1 VIIMRRQ
8 LRTGLWLAVG
18 VAVLL
23 GFWATDTQAF
33 WNPAEI
39 LGFGDKVAVVEITGL
54 LTTSTPILE
63 DLKTFREDRSVRAI
77 VLRVNSP
84 GGVVGP
90 SQEIM
95 REVERT
101 KKVKKVVASF
111 GSMATSGGYYAACPA
126 DVIMASPGTATGS
139 IGVILKLANLEQ
151 LAKKVGVDVYDL
163 KAGALKDLGSPFK
176 PLSPEGRKVLQ
187 NLLDDI
193 HEQFIRDVARNRKL
207 PLEKVRALA
216 DGRVF
221 TGEQAQKLGLVDA
234 MGNFNDAVEK
244 AGRLGG
250 IKGRVKTVYPEKKG
264 FSLLKLL
271 LGQDI
276 GKSLEALT
284 LPYPEPAFLP
294 PGFH

>member
-1 VIIMRRQ
+1 MRRQ
-8 LRTGLWLAVG
+8 LRTALRLAVG
-18 VAVLL
+18 VAALL

-33 WNPAEI
+33 WDPTEL
-39 LGFGDKVAVVEITGL
+39 LGWGEKVAVVEITGML
-54 LTTSTPILE
+54 STSTPILE

-90 SQEIM
+90 AQEIM
-95 REVERT
+95 QEVERT

-111 GSMATSGGYYAACPA
+111 GSMATSGGYYAACAA
-126 DVIMASPGTATGS
+126 DVIMANPGTATGS
-139 IGVILKLANLEQ
+139 IGVLLKLTNLEQ
-151 LAKKVGVDVYDL
+151 LAKKVGVDVYSL
-163 KAGALKDLGSPFK
+163 KAGALKDLGDPFQ

-187 NLLDDI
+187 ELLDNI
-193 HEQFIRDVARNRKL
+193 HEQFIRDVAKSRRL

-216 DGRVF
+216 DGRIF
-221 TGEQAQKLGLVDA
+221 TGEEAKKLGLVDTL
-234 MGNFNDAVEK
+234 GNFNDAVEQ

-250 IKGRVKTVYPEKKG
+250 IKGRIETVYPKKKG
-264 FSLLKLL
+264 FSILSLL

-276 GKSLEALT
+276 SKNLEALT

>member
-1 VIIMRRQ
+1 MRRQ
-8 LRTGLWLAVG
+8 LRTGVRSAVV

-23 GFWATDTQAF
+23 AFGATTAQAF
-33 WNPAEI
+33 WDPAEF
-39 LGFGDKVAVVEITGL
+39 FGYGDRVAVVEVTGL
-54 LTTSTPILE
+54 ISGSTETLE
-63 DLKTFREDRSVRAI
+63 NLKKFRQDRRVRAI

-95 REVERT
+95 KEVEKT

-111 GSMATSGGYYAACPA
+111 GSMATSGGYYAACAA
-126 DVIMASPGTATGS
+126 DVIMANPGTATGS
-139 IGVILKLANLEQ
+139 IGVILKLTNLED
-151 LAKKVGVDVYDL
+151 LAKKVGVDVYSL
-163 KAGALKDLGSPFK
+163 KAGALKDIGDPFK

-187 NLLDDI
+187 ELLDDI
-193 HEQFIRDVARNRKL
+193 HEQFIRDVAKNRQL

-216 DGRVF
+216 DGRIF
-221 TGEQAQKLGLVDA
+221 TGQDAQKLGLVDA
-234 MGNFNDAVEK
+234 MGNFNDAVER

-250 IKGRVKTVYPEKKG
+250 IKGRIETVYPEKKV
-264 FSLLKLL
+264 SLLNLL

-276 GKSLEALT
+276 GDNLRTLT